1 MSGKAARRVLRVFY
15 PDYANGVSIPS
26 THPETLAASRVA
38 PLADQLLVAGDNF
51 LGVVDPNDVIL
62 QCYAGDD
69 PATITLEL
77 VYPEATGCLRLTLSR
92 EEALDLLDHLPE
104 FFDETLLSGAQYV
117 D

>member
-1 MSGKAARRVLRVFY
+1 MSVRAAQRVLRVFY
-15 PDYANGVSIPS
+15 RDYANDVSIPS
-26 THPETLAASRVA
+26 THPESLAANRVA

-69 PATITLEL
+69 AATITLEL
-77 VYPEATGCLRLTLSR
+77 VYPEATGCLRLTLAR
-92 EEALDLLDHLPE
+92 EEALQRLDQLPE
-104 FFDETLLSGAQYV
+104 FFDESLLSGAQYV